1 VGARPV
7 GRSRSGDLPCVGH
20 YAWCPIHQDSEISDV
35 EPRVWTW
42 REVLV
47 SPDRPRQSAKGAY
60 QAGEYLVVEWD
71 TRTGTWQYFYHGVS
85 SDGVAFETD
94 AVDGFASAD
103 EALEAGLDQAE
114 RARES

>member
-1 VGARPV
+1 
-7 GRSRSGDLPCVGH
+7 
-20 YAWCPIHQDSEISDV
+20 
-35 EPRVWTW
+35 
-42 REVLV
+42 
-47 SPDRPRQSAKGAY
+47 
-60 QAGEYLVVEWD
+60 VVEWD